1 MTALLLFF
9 AASIFGIGS
18 ILFACLSIHNH
29 RDELHKTTNWNH
41 R

>member
-18 ILFACLSIHNH
+18 ILFACLSIQDH